1 MARRERSA
9 DRSALRLARQRSE
22 EVMSESPAKTSLPD
36 ARDRQIAVSTFD
48 RNLVVT
54 AGAGTGKTTLLV
66 DRLAHLILRN
76 PDPLKI
82 TEIVALTFT
91 NKAADEMK
99 LRLREHLQAY
109 LAVELDREPTSET
122 DKKNYH
128 AVEELIALYQLSK
141 DEIDQRIRDALR
153 NLERSD
159 FGTIHSFAAN
169 LLRLYPIE
177 AGVDPQFREDD
188 GTEFDRL
195 FDEQWDS
202 WLDQELA
209 LSSPRADE
217 WRKILARCQLDLI
230 KALARSLAAETVD
243 LTQEP
248 TNEIAA
254 PLRDWLGKLAAQAAA
269 LDTRHPEDRMNEKL
283 VRAAHAVIYEF
294 QNSGRRSE
302 ELAEC
307 YALLAEKFVSR
318 SLKGW
323 SAEDIAA
330 AQELV
335 RAAKGLAG
343 VDGEFTALIWRL
355 LAPYAESFRE
365 RFLRDGHISFDGL
378 LVRARNLVR
387 DHQRVRAELK
397 RRYGSIL
404 IDEFQDTDPIQY
416 EILLYLAEQPNQSA
430 SDWRKVKLEPG
441 KLFVVGDP
449 KQSIYAFRR
458 ADIEAYLEV
467 VENIVL
473 AQDGI
478 ECRLITNF
486 RSDGAILDVV
496 NGAFTTLIQAQP
508 GLQPPYIAIEP
519 APGRV
524 SNQTT
529 LTKFSVRKIIA
540 PDDETDAETAR
551 RIEGE
556 SLALWLKESVLG
568 KAQILN
574 PRGETV
580 IAQPKDVAIL
590 MRKLTDIHDYL
601 EPFRRQSIRYVVE
614 GERHFYAAKEIIDAV
629 NLLRAVE
636 NPYDRLALVGVLR
649 SPLGGL
655 TDLQIYQLH
664 RHNLL
669 DYRDSAKLDD
679 KEFPATLLQ
688 LYQALTELNIET
700 RSVPVGAAVDRVFST
715 LPVELLAACHFHG
728 EQAVA
733 NLAKLRQQAEQLGHE
748 GLTTLKTAIRQ
759 LEQRVLDVKDE
770 GESVL
775 AEENLDAVRIMSI
788 HKAKGLEFPIVI
800 LAGCQTGTEGRHS
813 AEAESSFDWS
823 TGLTG
828 TRIGQIADLAGLYIG
843 EKNRARNTEEQK
855 RLLYVAMTRAREH
868 LVISCAPSNRRSG
881 GSFQAMLDTT
891 LSDSIAGADSSS
903 RVTLGKGVVEIEVV
917 HQNLSAPSHAPA
929 KAKRSKKKPDWKPYI
944 EKWARRT
951 EVFDRA
957 QQITPFLTPTLLK
970 RQEEEN
976 SEAGD
981 RISTQPPRKTPALLV
996 GDLTHRFLQTWQFG
1010 SETAKL
1016 PAQLRSFIDG
1026 ALPTEFASHRTEV
1039 ENELHEILDNYFHSK
1054 AYDELA
1060 GAKILGREVPL
1071 IMPWQDQIMEGVIDL
1086 IYEKNGL
1093 LYLAD
1098 YKTDRIEP
1106 NELRAGAERYRQQA
1120 EIYIE
1125 AARKSLGRQVAGFK
1139 LIFLRLGESVEVGT
1153 ESNVEL
1159 ALF

>member
-1 MARRERSA
+1 
-9 DRSALRLARQRSE
+9 
-22 EVMSESPAKTSLPD
+22 MSGDPLKIALPD
-36 ARDRQIAVSTFD
+36 ARDRQIAVGTFD
-48 RNLVVT
+48 HNLVVT

-66 DRLAHLILRN
+66 DRLAHLILR
-76 PDPLKI
+76 DPEPVKI

-99 LRLREHLQAY
+99 LRLRERLQAY
-109 LAVELDREPTSET
+109 LAIELDRRPASDAAQKTF
-122 DKKNYH
+122 H
-128 AVEELIALYQLSK
+128 AVEELISLYRLSK
-141 DEIDQRIRDALR
+141 DDMDGRIRDALR

-159 FGTIHSFAAN
+159 IGTIHSFAAN

-188 GTEFDRL
+188 GSEFDRL
-195 FDEQWDS
+195 FDEQWDA

-209 LSSPRADE
+209 LASPRADD
-217 WRKILARCQLDLI
+217 WRKVLARCQLDQI
-230 KALARSLAAETVD
+230 KTLARSLAAETVE
-243 LTQEP
+243 LKQEP
-248 TNEIAA
+248 THGVVA

-269 LDTRHPEDRMNEKL
+269 LDARHPEDRMNEKL

-294 QNSGRRSE
+294 EKSGRRSE
-302 ELAEC
+302 DLAEC
-307 YALLAEKFVSR
+307 YALLADKSVSR
-318 SLKGW
+318 TLKGW

-330 AQELV
+330 TQELV
-335 RAAKGLAG
+335 RAARGVAG
-343 VDGEFTALIWRL
+343 VDSEFTALLWRL
-355 LAPYAESFRE
+355 LVPYAEAFRE

-387 DHQRVRAELK
+387 DHKRVRAELK
-397 RRYGSIL
+397 HRYRTIL

-416 EILLYLAEQPNQSA
+416 EILLYLAERPEQSA
-430 SDWRKVKLEPG
+430 SDWRKVKLQPG

-467 VENIVL
+467 VEKIVL
-473 AQDGI
+473 AQDGV
-478 ECRLITNF
+478 ECRLTTNF
-486 RSDGAILDVV
+486 RSDGAILDIV
-496 NGAFTTLIQAQP
+496 NGVFENLIQAQP

-519 APGRV
+519 APGRA
-524 SNQTT
+524 SLATP
-529 LTKFSVRKIIA
+529 LAKLSVRKIIA
-540 PDDETDAETAR
+540 PEDQTDAETAR
-551 RIEGE
+551 HIEGE
-556 SLALWLKESVLG
+556 SLARWLKESVLG

-580 IAQPKDVAIL
+580 HAQPKDVAIL

-601 EPFRRQSIRYVVE
+601 EPFRRQGIRYVVE

-664 RHNLL
+664 RQNRL
-669 DYRDSAKLDD
+669 DYRDRAKLGSED
-679 KEFPATLLQ
+679 FPTTLTQ
-688 LYQALTELNIET
+688 LYQALTQLNVET
-700 RSVPVGAAVDRVFST
+700 RTLPIGAAVDRIFST
-715 LPVELLAACHFHG
+715 LPVEMLAACHFHG

-733 NLAKLRQQAEQLGHE
+733 NLAKLRQQAEQLGRE
-748 GLTTLKTAIRQ
+748 GLTTLKAAIRQ

-788 HKAKGLEFPIVI
+788 HKAKGLEFPVVI

-813 AEAESSFDWS
+813 AEAESTFDWS

-828 TRIGQIADLAGLYIG
+828 TRIGQTADLAGLYIA
-843 EKNRARNTEEQK
+843 EKNRLRNAEEQK

-868 LVISCAPSNRRSG
+868 LIISCAPANRRSG
-881 GSFQAMLDTT
+881 GSFQSMLDGT
-891 LSDSIAGADSSS
+891 LNDSIAGAESFT
-903 RVTLGKGVVEIEVV
+903 RVALGKGMVDIEVV
-917 HQNLSAPSHAPA
+917 NQSLSAPSHAPA
-929 KAKRSKKKPDWKPYI
+929 KAKRSKKKPNWKPYV

-951 EVFDRA
+951 EIFDKA
-957 QQITPFLTPTLLK
+957 QQTTPFLTPTLLK
-970 RQEEEN
+970 RQEEA
-976 SEAGD
+976 STEASD
-981 RISTQPPRKTPALLV
+981 KLSIQAPQKTPALVV

-1010 SETAKL
+1010 GETTNL
-1016 PAQLRSFIDG
+1016 YVQLHGFIDG
-1026 ALPTEFASHRTEV
+1026 ALPAEFVSDRAAIET
-1039 ENELHEILDNYFHSK
+1039 ELHEILDNYFRSQS
-1054 AYDELA
+1054 YTELT

-1071 IMPWQDQIMEGVIDL
+1071 LMPWNGQIMEGVIDL

-1098 YKTDRIEP
+1098 YKTDRIKRS
-1106 NELRAGAERYRQQA
+1106 ELRQGAERYRQQA

-1125 AARKSLGRQVAGFK
+1125 AARKSLGRPVAAFK
-1139 LIFLRLGESVEVGT
+1139 LIFLRLGDAIEVGT

-1159 ALF
+1159 TLF